1 MGNIN
6 QLFGTDFALGKLILP
21 LGISF
26 YTFQSMGYLIDV
38 YRGKYAP
45 DHNLFRFA
53 LFVSFFR
60 KSFRGQSGV
69 MTVWHPSCS
78 ARGNSAWNVLNGA
91 CS

>member
-53 LFVSFFR
+53 LFV
-60 KSFRGQSGV
+60 
-69 MTVWHPSCS
+69 
-78 ARGNSAWNVLNGA
+78 LNGA